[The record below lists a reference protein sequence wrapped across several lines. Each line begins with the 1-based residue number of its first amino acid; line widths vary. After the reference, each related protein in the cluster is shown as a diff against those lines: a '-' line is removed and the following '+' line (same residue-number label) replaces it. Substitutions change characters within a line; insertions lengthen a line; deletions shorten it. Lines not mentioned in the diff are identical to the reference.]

1 MYYLG
6 VDGGGTKTRYIL
18 VDENLNII
26 KDVERGTIHIHQIGA
41 LNLMNELKSALDI
54 IISESNVRKNDIEH
68 VFLGVP
74 GYGESKSDKNIIDD
88 IVGDIFK
95 GINYTVG
102 NDAVAGWAAGTG
114 CNDGINI
121 VSGTGSIAYGRN
133 KEGIEARCGGWGP
146 GIGDD
151 GSAYWIALRVINE
164 YTKQKDGRKEKTVLL
179 DIMERELD
187 IKDYFE
193 VVDIVFNRLKF
204 SRTEIASFARIASI
218 AAKEGCRV
226 CNFIFEEA
234 AYNLFLHIRSL
245 STTLNLKDDFI
256 LSYTGGVFKSGGLIL
271 DPLKVML
278 DEDSIN
284 CIIKEPEIEPWH
296 GAALMAY
303 TLSGQE
309 VPKDYKE
316 RFKH

>member
-41 LNLMNELKSALDI
+41 LNLRNELKSTLDI
-54 IISESNVRKNDIEH
+54 IISESNIRKNDIGH
-68 VFLGVP
+68 VFLGIP

-88 IVGDIFK
+88 IVGDIFN

-245 STTLNLKDDFI
+245 STTLNLKDGFI
-256 LSYTGGVFKSGGLIL
+256 LSYTGGVFRSGGLIL

-303 TLSGQE
+303 KLSGRE

>member
-41 LNLMNELKSALDI
+41 LDLRNELKSTLDI
-54 IISESNVRKNDIEH
+54 IISGSNIRKNDIEH

-88 IVGDIFK
+88 IVEEIFK
-95 GINYTVG
+95 GINYTIG
-102 NDAVAGWAAGTG
+102 NDAIAGWAAGTG

-151 GSAYWIALRVINE
+151 GSAYWIALRIINE

-218 AAKEGCRV
+218 AAREGCRV

-245 STTLNLKDDFI
+245 STTLNLKDGFI
-256 LSYTGGVFKSGGLIL
+256 LSYTGGVFRSGGLIL
-271 DPLKVML
+271 DPLKAML

-284 CIIKEPEIEPWH
+284 CIIKEPEIDPWH

-303 TLSGQE
+303 TLSGRE

-316 RFKH
+316 RFKY

>member
-26 KDVERGTIHIHQIGA
+26 KDVERGTIHIYQIGA
-41 LNLMNELKSALDI
+41 LNLRNELKSTLDI
-54 IISESNVRKNDIEH
+54 IISESNIRKNDIEH

-88 IVGDIFK
+88 IVGEVFK
-95 GINYTVG
+95 EINYTVG

-151 GSAYWIALRVINE
+151 GSAYWIALRIINE

-218 AAKEGCRV
+218 AAREGCRV

-245 STTLNLKDDFI
+245 STTLNLKDGFI
-256 LSYTGGVFKSGGLIL
+256 LSYTGGVFRAGGLIL

-303 TLSGQE
+303 TLSGRE

-316 RFKH
+316 RFKY

>member
-18 VDENLNII
+18 VDEDINVI
-26 KDVERGTIHIHQIGA
+26 KDIERSTIHIHQIGA
-41 LNLMNELKSALDI
+41 LNLKNELKSTLDI
-54 IISESNVRKNDIEH
+54 ILSESNINKSDIEH
-68 VFLGVP
+68 VFLGIP
-74 GYGESKSDKNIIDD
+74 GYGESKSDKSTIDN
-88 IVGDIFK
+88 IVGEVFK

-114 CNDGINI
+114 CKDGINI

-133 KEGIEARCGGWGP
+133 KEGREARCGGWGP

-151 GSAYWIALRVINE
+151 GSAYWIALRVVNE

-179 DIMERELD
+179 DIMERELN

-204 SRTEIASFARIASI
+204 ARTEIASFAKIASV

-245 STTLNLKDDFI
+245 SNTLSLKDGFI
-256 LSYTGGVFKSGGLIL
+256 LSYTGGVFKSGSLIL
-271 DPLKVML
+271 DPLKAML
-278 DEDSIN
+278 DEDNIN
-284 CIIKEPEIEPWH
+284 CVIKEPEIEPWH
-296 GAALMAY
+296 GAVLMAY
-303 TLSGQE
+303 TLSGRE

-316 RFKH
+316 RFNQ